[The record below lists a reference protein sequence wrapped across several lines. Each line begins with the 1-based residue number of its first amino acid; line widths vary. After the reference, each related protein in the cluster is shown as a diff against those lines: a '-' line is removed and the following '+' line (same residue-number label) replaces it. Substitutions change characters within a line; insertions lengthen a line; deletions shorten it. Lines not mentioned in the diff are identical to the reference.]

1 MAVIAGAFL
10 PMQGSMNSKLAKA
23 GENPVYASMISFTIG
38 VLALVAYILLTSQNV
53 SWKGLKDAP
62 SYSWLG
68 GVLGAFYVTVI
79 VFAFPKI
86 GPGLTF
92 GLVVAGQLITSMVIE
107 HFQIMGTP
115 HQPISVGRI
124 VGVLLIVGGVIAVK
138 KF

>member
-1 MAVIAGAFL
+1 MHNRF
-10 PMQGSMNSKLAKA
+10 
-23 GENPVYASMISFTIG
+23 VYT
-38 VLALVAYILLTSQNV
+38 
-53 SWKGLKDAP
+53 
-62 SYSWLG
+62 
-68 GVLGAFYVTVI
+68 
-79 VFAFPKI
+79 FPKI